1 MKDNFSRQA
10 SDYAKYRPDYPSE
23 LFDFILSHVKER
35 TAAWDCATG
44 NGQTAKV
51 LAGFFEKVNATDIS
65 QKQIDNAYAA
75 PNIIYAVE
83 SAEATS
89 FNDDQFDL
97 VTVSQAL
104 HWLQFEKF
112 YPEVKR
118 VTKNGGWIAAWTYSL
133 PAISAEIDKLVDEGF
148 YKNVIGAY
156 WDAERKHVDS
166 HYTTI
171 PFPFKEIDCPGFSIR
186 FNWTLADLRGYINTW
201 SAVQKFIKANNFN
214 PVDELIEKVRPF
226 WNTETRNIV
235 FPVCM
240 RMGQVLK

>member
-1 MKDNFSRQA
+1 MKDNFSTQA
-10 SDYAKYRPDYPSE
+10 AEYAKYRPDYPSQ
-23 LFDFILSHVKER
+23 LFHFILSHVKQR
-35 TAAWDCATG
+35 SAAWDCATG

-51 LAGFFEKVNATDIS
+51 LANYFQKVNATDIS
-65 QKQIDNAYAA
+65 QKQLDNAIPA
-75 PNIIYAVE
+75 PNIIYGME

-89 FNDDQFDL
+89 FANDVFDL

-112 YPEVKR
+112 YAEVRR

-133 PAISAEIDKLVDEGF
+133 PAISPEIDKHLNDGF
-148 YKNVIGAY
+148 YKAVIGPY
-156 WDAERKHVDS
+156 WDAERKYVDA
-166 HYTTI
+166 HYSTI
-171 PFPFKEIDCPGFSIR
+171 PFPFKEIECPVFSIH

-214 PVDELIEKVRPF
+214 PVNEMIEKIGPL
-226 WNTETRNIV
+226 WNAGTMNID
-235 FPVCM
+235 FPVHM

>member
-112 YPEVKR
+112 YPEIKR

-156 WDAERKHVDS
+156 WDAERKWVDDN
-166 HYTTI
+166 YANI
-171 PFPFKEIDCPGFSIR
+171 PFPFEEIKTPAFAIKV
-186 FNWTLADLRGYINTW
+186 NWSLQDLEGYLHTW
-201 SAVQKFIKANNFN
+201 SALQKFIAVNNSS
-214 PVDELIEKVRPF
+214 PVDALVKQIEPLWGTVEKR
-226 WNTETRNIV
+226 EII
-235 FPVCM
+235 FPLHL
-240 RMGQVLK
+240 RLGTIK